1 MQPVAAC
8 GHCLGRLAR
17 ERVPKML
24 SLGMR
29 LGGKT
34 DLSRMDGGKM
44 GGWHASRGGGAGSWG
59 PLWGWPGPAG
69 VPGVAEPPSCV
80 SGVGIPRW
88 FSWRP
93 GRVPVFSGPR
103 TAPAVRA
110 CRPLPA
116 AAGLP
121 PRPARETAS
130 VPLSGTEPASPHVGV
145 VPGPPSAGGVP
156 GQSSALG
163 ALRKGAGRGAW
174 HSRIARVRAMG
185 DAGTRRESVLPGR
198 LWLWVCKW
206 RWARAP

>member
-121 PRPARETAS
+121 PRPARDRQRSPVWDRAGLASRGCRPWAS
-130 VPLSGTEPASPHVGV
+130 VRRWRPRAEQCPRSPEKGSGAGSLAQQDCACEGHGGRRYAAGERSPWPAV
-145 VPGPPSAGGVP
+145 
-156 GQSSALG
+156 ALG
-163 ALRKGAGRGAW
+163 
-174 HSRIARVRAMG
+174 V
-185 DAGTRRESVLPGR
+185 
-198 LWLWVCKW
+198 
-206 RWARAP
+206 